1 MKTAYHAEQHSVWFG
16 IARFLF
22 VLLLAAIFFL
32 IGEEHVALIA
42 SIKVAGTTGTVPS
55 DNSRH
60 L

>member
-32 IGEEHVALIA
+32 IGESMA
-42 SIKVAGTTGTVPS
+42 
-55 DNSRH
+55 RH
-60 L
+60 RFHQGGRDHRNGSVGQ